1 MESAKKRTHG
11 KPSAG
16 WTTQIG
22 WLIDNPNSTPD
33 RQAESTNRVRAL
45 LERHKIVTVAFAVNA
60 LSMPDKTVR
69 RILDDLTPA
78 FARVIPG
85 RPTKWRVVARIG

>member
-1 MESAKKRTHG
+1 MEDVKNCTHG
-11 KPSAG
+11 KTSAD

-22 WLIDNPNSTPD
+22 WLTDNPNSTPD

-45 LERHKIVTVAFAVNA
+45 LERHKVVTVAFAVNS
-60 LSMPDKTVR
+60 LGMPDKTVR